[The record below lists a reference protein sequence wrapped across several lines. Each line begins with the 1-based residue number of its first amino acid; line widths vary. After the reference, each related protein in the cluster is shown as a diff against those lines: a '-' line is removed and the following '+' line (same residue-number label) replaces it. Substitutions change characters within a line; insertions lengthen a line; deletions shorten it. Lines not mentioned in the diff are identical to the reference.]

1 MAKRGTT
8 ILDAARQ
15 WVGQMNS
22 ISYDML
28 TELMKNDI
36 DRWHEVTTPAYGDRV
51 YVYEVERD
59 KNTGE
64 ITGYDEETEL
74 FHIELDDGAEVDVSA
89 DDFEVDRY
97 DTLPMWGTLWSF
109 GDSADDYWLE
119 ELGGI
124 ELMSRCGFRIYEHEE
139 YGYFFGI
146 DGAGYDFYEA
156 HWLPLYK
163 KRGLH
168 WHDPKYDNPDWEAQ
182 EDEEWN
188 RYIDYLQD
196 WAEYHSEAKY
206 KGMSPASFDEW
217 RENEG
222 EEDE

>member
-15 WVGQMNS
+15 WVGQMNA
-22 ISYDML
+22 ISWDMFNK
-28 TELMKNDI
+28 LMDHDI
-36 DRWHEVTTPAYGDRV
+36 DSWREVTTPAYGDRV
-51 YVYEVERD
+51 YVYEVEGN

-64 ITGYDEETEL
+64 ITGYDEETKL

-89 DDFEVDRY
+89 GDFEVDRY

-119 ELGGI
+119 ELDGI

-163 KRGLH
+163 QRGLR
-168 WHDPKYDNPDWEAQ
+168 WHDPKYDNPDWETQ

-188 RYIDYLQD
+188 RYIGYLQD
-196 WAEYHSEAKY
+196 WAEYHSEAKC